1 MAYEVTPPKYLRVL
15 NALRE
20 RIEGGALAPGAALP
34 SESQLGTEFAVSRPT
49 VLKALGIL
57 RQDGWIESRQGIGHF
72 VRGRAPM
79 GRTSPYYL
87 RDALNLDETVQAEM
101 LHVGPVLAA
110 PRVAAALGIP
120 DGTPVYERRRR
131 TVADAGPVDL
141 VSVFIPVEI
150 AAGTEI
156 TKPEPVAGGLL
167 DYIQSRKGLRGD
179 YASERLTA
187 RRATTDEAAL
197 LQLSDSDA
205 VLSVLI
211 GVYQSSGVP
220 IMASMLVM
228 PGSRHEIE
236 DSYPLG

>member
-1 MAYEVTPPKYLRVL
+1 M
-15 NALRE
+15 
-20 RIEGGALAPGAALP
+20 
-34 SESQLGTEFAVSRPT
+34 
-49 VLKALGIL
+49 
-57 RQDGWIESRQGIGHF
+57 
-72 VRGRAPM
+72 
-79 GRTSPYYL
+79 
-87 RDALNLDETVQAEM
+87 
-101 LHVGPVLAA
+101 
-110 PRVAAALGIP
+110 
-120 DGTPVYERRRR
+120 YERRRR